1 MHALYIEYVE
11 NGISTSVVARFLVYL
26 AEKQAV
32 KTKKSRIV
40 LTWAK
45 KAFSDVLSACCIY
58 VLVSVLFSGASLF
71 EMEFCRNFSLVSVLF
86 GWFSKLTS
94 K

>member
-1 MHALYIEYVE
+1 M
-11 NGISTSVVARFLVYL
+11 ARFLVYL

-32 KTKKSRIV
+32 KTKKSRVV

-45 KAFSDVLSACCIY
+45 KAFSDVLSARCIY

-71 EMEFCRNFSLVSVLF
+71 EMKFCRNFSLVSVLF